1 MKRTMYSVRI
11 IIIALCVLLV
21 SMLPVRAAQSQQSE
35 YSELF
40 DQYLH
45 GGEAGSEGRIY
56 QLCECFFDDPI
67 AFIRALSLE
76 TEEVQKAV
84 TESLPR
90 SMYNGMHPMGY
101 LYFPDVVYAIELAE
115 DDTPETRYVLQCFE
129 AAVVKY
135 WDIKNPKTG
144 DGLNLVAAILVFSLV
159 GVALLVAP
167 KKFGR

>member
-1 MKRTMYSVRI
+1 MKRTMYGVRI
-11 IIIALCVLLV
+11 IIMALCVLLV
-21 SMLPVRAAQSQQSE
+21 SVLPVRAAQSQQSE

-45 GGEAGSEGRIY
+45 GGEAGIEGRIY
-56 QLCECFFDDPI
+56 QLCECFFADPI

-84 TESLPR
+84 TESLSR

-101 LYFPDVVYAIELAE
+101 LDFPDAVYAIELTE
-115 DDTPETRYVLQCFE
+115 DDTPEARYVLQCFE

-135 WDIKNPKTG
+135 WGIENPKTG
-144 DGLNLVAAILVFSLV
+144 DGLSLV
-159 GVALLVAP
+159 VAMLIFSEVGMALVVVS
-167 KKFGR
+167 KKVGR